1 MEILLAK
8 SAGFCFGVQ
17 RAVDTAYKHADE
29 KNVYTYGQIIHN
41 EEVVGDLAKHGVK
54 ILEDDE
60 LDQIKDSKV
69 IIRSHGAEKRVYDI
83 LEKNG
88 NEIIDATCPFVKKI
102 HNIVMDECGKGHT
115 VIIIGDGKH
124 PEVKGI
130 MGWCMSEPVVIG
142 TEEEA
147 EKFVQSCLNGE
158 YKPSE
163 NISIVSQTTFNYRKF
178 HNVVDIIRNKLY
190 NVTAYKTICNA
201 TSVRQREAQ
210 EIASKVDAMI
220 VIGGRNSSNTQKL
233 YEISKKECENT
244 YYIQTLVD
252 LDLTTFESVSRVG
265 ITAGASTPNKLIKE
279 VHGRMDEMN
288 FAELLENDESRG
300 SIKTGEI
307 VEGRVIDVKPD
318 EIIVDI
324 SYKSDGVIPRNEYTN
339 TPNAD
344 LTELVHVGDAI
355 TAKVVKTND
364 GEGSVLLSHKRVAAE
379 KANEKL
385 EAALESGEILTGK
398 VVQVVSGG
406 LNVMY
411 DETRVFIPASLVS
424 DTYEKNL
431 DKYLDQD
438 VEFILTEYQP
448 KKRRIIGNRKQ
459 IIVARKAEAAKE
471 LFDRIEVGMTVEGV
485 VKNVTS
491 FGAFIDL
498 GGADG
503 LLHISEMSW
512 GRVEDPKS
520 VLKVGDK
527 VKAFIKNIDGE
538 KIALSLKFDDTNPWL
553 NADEKYAPGTVVTG
567 KVARMADFG
576 AFIELEPGVDALL
589 HVSQISY
596 DHVNKPEDVY
606 KVGDV
611 VEAEVVECNAADKKI
626 SLSVKSLLP
635 VPSES
640 DYEDDAESEE

>member
-1 MEILLAK
+1 MEIILAK

-17 RAVDTAYKHADE
+17 RAVDTAYKEAGKQH
-29 KNVYTYGQIIHN
+29 VYTYGPIIHN
-41 EEVVGDLAKHGVK
+41 EEVIEDLRKKGVLVIEDLA
-54 ILEDDE
+54 E
-60 LDQIKDSKV
+60 LDQQEEETV
-69 IIRSHGAEKRVYDI
+69 IIRSHGVSKDVMEQ
-83 LEKNG
+83 LEARHVNVV
-88 NEIIDATCPFVKKI
+88 DATCPFVKKI
-102 HNIVMDECGKGHT
+102 HTIVQDESQKGNR
-115 VIIIGDGKH
+115 IIIVGNKDH
-124 PEVKGI
+124 PEVEGI
-130 MGWCMSEPVVIG
+130 IGWCETKSYTVQSVS
-142 TEEEA
+142 EA
-147 EKFVQSCLNGE
+147 ENLVKNI
-158 YKPSE
+158 E
-163 NISIVSQTTFNYRKF
+163 NEPDFEHINFSLVSQTTFNKNKF
-178 HNVVDIIRNKLY
+178 KDIVDIIRKKLY
-190 NVTAYKTICNA
+190 NVVVHETICNA
-201 TSVRQREAQ
+201 TAVRQTEARD
-210 EIASKVDAMI
+210 IAKTVDAMI
-220 VIGGRNSSNTQKL
+220 IIGGRNSSNTQKL
-233 YEISKKECENT
+233 YDISKQECENT

-265 ITAGASTPNKLIKE
+265 ITAGASTPNKIIKE

-288 FAELLENDESRG
+288 FEELLKNDESRV

-318 EIIVDI
+318 EILVDI
-324 SYKSDGVIPRNEYTN
+324 SYKSDGIIPRSEYTN

-344 LTELVHVGDAI
+344 LTELVHVDDPI

-364 GEGSVLLSHKRVAAE
+364 GEGSVLLSYKRVAAE

-438 VEFILTEYQP
+438 IEFVLTEYQP

-459 IIVARKAEAAKE
+459 IVAARKAEAAKA
-471 LFDRIEVGMTVEGV
+471 LFDRIEVGMIVEGV

-512 GRVEDPKS
+512 GRVDDPKS
-520 VLKVGDK
+520 VLKVGDT

-553 NADEKYAPGTVVTG
+553 NAAEKYAPGTVVTG

-596 DHVNKPEDVY
+596 EHVNKPEDVY
-606 KVGDV
+606 KVGDE
-611 VEAEVVECNAADKKI
+611 VEAVVVECNADDKKI
-626 SLSVKSLLP
+626 SLSVKELLP
-635 VPSES
+635 APEYTDDVA
-640 DYEDDAESEE
+640 EDTEE